1 MRHRDSALLTSNRV
15 KDWLHGVRPAAPDK
29 ETQRTL
35 DKEPLTEAEKLR
47 IVYAMLTLPES
58 EGGAGI
64 TPRKGQWTLVEG
76 IFPLHN
82 REFNKVSQ

>member
-1 MRHRDSALLTSNRV
+1 
-15 KDWLHGVRPAAPDK
+15 
-29 ETQRTL
+29 
-35 DKEPLTEAEKLR
+35 
-47 IVYAMLTLPES
+47 MLTLPES

-64 TPRKGQWTLVEG
+64 TPQKGQWTLVEG